1 MHRYVVAAPQ
11 QLVEFHDGDPDFPH
25 TFRPD
30 DGIVPEHLHLERLH
44 EPGEAGPDA
53 AEPDD
58 AEGPGGHVAGEKVE
72 ALVPAAF
79 ADDRVRLRQA
89 FDDGHQDGQRPL
101 GHGEPAYRRIHEG
114 NPAGGGSFDVDGV
127 VPGAGPPDHAQ
138 LGSGLYDPGRDP
150 DLHSPADDADGA
162 AQRGG
167 QGLLVGGVF
176 HGSYCLQDIDR
187 LGADR
192 AGGQDPF
199 S

>member
-1 MHRYVVAAPQ
+1 MT
-11 QLVEFHDGDPDFPH
+11 PDFPH
-25 TFRPD
+25 TLLPY

-44 EPGEAGPDA
+44 EPGEPGTDA
-53 AEPDD
+53 AETDD

-79 ADDRVRLRQA
+79 ADNRVRLRQA
-89 FDDGHQDGQRPL
+89 LDDGHQDGQRAL
-101 GHGEPAYRRIHEG
+101 GHGKPAYRRIHEG
-114 NPAGGGSFDVDGV
+114 NAAGRRSFDVDGV

-138 LGSGLYDPGRDP
+138 PGSGLNDLRGDP

-167 QGLLVGGVF
+167 QGLLVGSAF

-187 LGADR
+187 LRADG

-199 S
+199 FPNSRFCSCQR